1 MANDY
6 KVLAQAALPATTA
19 SVIYTVPS
27 ATSTVLSTVT
37 ICNQNSSQSSYRIAV
52 VPGGGAPLTHNYL
65 AYDVPLQAN
74 DTTALTLGI
83 TLATTDIVNVY
94 ATTSSVSFS
103 LFGTEVT

>member
-1 MANDY
+1 MANTY

-19 SVIYTVPS
+19 STIYTVS
-27 ATSTVLSTVT
+27 ASTSAVLSTIT

-52 VPGGGAPLTHNYL
+52 KPGGGSILTENYL

-83 TLATTDIVNVY
+83 TLAAADTVNVY
-94 ATTSSVSFS
+94 ATTASVSFS
-103 LFGTEVT
+103 LFGSEVT

>member
-19 SVIYTVPS
+19 SVIYTVPA

-37 ICNQNSSQSSYRIAV
+37 VCNQNSSQSSYRIAV
-52 VPGGGAPLTHNYL
+52 VPGGGSVLTQNYL

-74 DTTALTLGI
+74 DTTALTLGV
-83 TLATTDIVNVY
+83 TLGAADELSIY
-94 ATTSSVSFS
+94 ATSASVSFS

>member
-19 SVIYTVPS
+19 SVIYTVPA

-52 VPGGGAPLTHNYL
+52 VPGGGSVLTKNYL

-74 DTTALTLGI
+74 DTTALTLGV
-83 TLATTDIVNVY
+83 TLGAADELSVY
-94 ATTSSVSFS
+94 ATSASVSFS